1 MKILLAV
8 DDSEYSTAAV
18 NEVAQRT
25 WPRRSTLRILKVI
38 EQFPIGVEPWVGE
51 SEGLDQIDAELK
63 RRASRLI
70 KKITE
75 QFKKK
80 DLTVQSV
87 IRNGSAASE
96 IVAEAER
103 WAADLIVVGSHGY
116 NAIKRLF
123 FGSVALSVV
132 SHAPL
137 FS

>member
-38 EQFPIGVEPWVGE
+38 EPFPIGVEPWVGE

-87 IRNGSAASE
+87 IRNGQ
-96 IVAEAER
+96 R
-103 WAADLIVVGSHGY
+103 GLGNCRGGRTLGRRP
-116 NAIKRLF
+116 NCCRL
-123 FGSVALSVV
+123 ARI
-132 SHAPL
+132 
-137 FS
+137 